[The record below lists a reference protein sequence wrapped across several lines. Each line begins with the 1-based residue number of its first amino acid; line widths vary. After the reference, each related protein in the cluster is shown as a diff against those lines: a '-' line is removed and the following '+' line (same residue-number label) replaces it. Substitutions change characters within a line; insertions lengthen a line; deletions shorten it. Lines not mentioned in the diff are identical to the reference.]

1 MISPFYFPVT
11 APTFN
16 FACVIFGSVT
26 IFGILSWYFMPPNKW
41 LRQEQ
46 IERAMRTAEGHP
58 DTVETTSDMQPAR

>member
-11 APTFN
+11 ASTFN

-26 IFGILSWYFMPPNKW
+26 IFAILSWYSMSPDKW

-46 IERAMRTAEGHP
+46 IERALHTAEGHP
-58 DTVETTSDMQPAR
+58 DPLSTDVL